1 MWSQWRVWPGLV
13 SISVDSEFMS
23 VPWQWNLICLVDIR
37 SDPCPKREKTLT
49 EEKHSNWQLEVQIVQ
64 QGGKKWQLSCC
75 QKLLWQLRMT
85 ISVEFLLI
93 WIFIL
98 SWQQRK
104 QKSGQKDIERFRI
117 NIKMRKAGK
126 TTHGP
131 FSLAFLGLGEPK
143 HDAVIYISISS
154 SSVPSQTRDELSPEQ
169 DPSQK
174 AGLQT
179 VCGNVPLTTT
189 KPPPPPSPP
198 PPDKCVCCNAIALQ
212 ITEERNACSSL

>member
-1 MWSQWRVWPGLV
+1 M
-13 SISVDSEFMS
+13 SE
-23 VPWQWNLICLVDIR
+23 
-37 SDPCPKREKTLT
+37 KRKNTDRREAF
-49 EEKHSNWQLEVQIVQ
+49 QLAIGSTNRPA
-64 QGGKKWQLSCC
+64 GGKKNDSYPAVRNYSDSSEWQYQWVFLSG
-75 QKLLWQLRMT
+75 
-85 ISVEFLLI
+85 FLSLADSKGSRN
-93 WIFIL
+93 L
-98 SWQQRK
+98 V
-104 QKSGQKDIERFRI
+104 GKDIEKFRI

-169 DPSQK
+169 DPSHK

-189 KPPPPPSPP
+189 KPPPPPSPKP
-198 PPDKCVCCNAIALQ
+198 LNNCVL
-212 ITEERNACSSL
+212 

>member
-1 MWSQWRVWPGLV
+1 M
-13 SISVDSEFMS
+13 SE
-23 VPWQWNLICLVDIR
+23 
-37 SDPCPKREKTLT
+37 KRKNTDRREAF
-49 EEKHSNWQLEVQIVQ
+49 QLAIGSTNRPA
-64 QGGKKWQLSCC
+64 GGKKNDSYPAVRNYSDSSEWQY
-75 QKLLWQLRMT
+75 QWG
-85 ISVEFLLI
+85 FFI
-93 WIFIL
+93 WIFIF

-198 PPDKCVCCNAIALQ
+198 PPNKCVL
-212 ITEERNACSSL
+212 

>member
-64 QGGKKWQLSCC
+64 QGEK
-75 QKLLWQLRMT
+75 RMT
-85 ISVEFLLI
+85 VILLSEITLTVQNDNISRVFLI
-93 WIFIL
+93 WIFIF

-104 QKSGQKDIERFRI
+104 QKSGQKDVERFRV

-154 SSVPSQTRDELSPEQ
+154 SSVPSQTRDELSLEQ

-198 PPDKCVCCNAIALQ
+198 PTP
-212 ITEERNACSSL
+212 